1 MASASGKP
9 CVVGCWY
16 WEPEARLQMHSEAK
30 HEVGNRH
37 CIPAVGFRPGMGCGA
52 HRGQA
57 VLGLLSAPAQEAHL
71 AALPGLRAARQDE
84 QEQRLQEELL
94 SAWSCTTHTQRCC
107 TAFPPPP
114 PRPSC
119 KAHPLYLM
127 NKWGCFLKSDVA
139 IAITSMLANWARPTC
154 VQLTFPEL
162 HSNRCGVAAHSSS
175 WTLSSQTQS
184 TAVPHVELCAPCV
197 SSKESR
203 MKS

>member
-30 HEVGNRH
+30 REVGNRH

-84 QEQRLQEELL
+84 QEQRLRAADV
-94 SAWSCTTHTQRCC
+94 SR
-107 TAFPPPP
+107 TAFQQMWRCSTQLLLDPLQR
-114 PRPSC
+114 PRE
-119 KAHPLYLM
+119 K
-127 NKWGCFLKSDVA
+127 
-139 IAITSMLANWARPTC
+139 
-154 VQLTFPEL
+154 
-162 HSNRCGVAAHSSS
+162 
-175 WTLSSQTQS
+175 
-184 TAVPHVELCAPCV
+184 
-197 SSKESR
+197 
-203 MKS
+203 